1 MNLKYSFL
9 VLLIGCGE
17 KAVTINNTAPE
28 VTITSHEDGDVDI
41 TLLADRQAADRSKE
55 PRDAGPIVEGS
66 DVEKSARDEV
76 LSSEVY

>member
-28 VTITSHEDGDVDI
+28 VTITSHEDGDVAFTDVAI
-41 TLLADRQAADRSKE
+41 EFRASVSDANDDFVDLEEFSKDSF
-55 PRDAGPIVEGS
+55 PKQPD
-66 DVEKSARDEV
+66 
-76 LSSEVY
+76 SSEEG